1 VQDDMRAA
9 PTPSSAEGGGDGI
22 RELLILLEEL
32 KKDVDRYMR
41 IAAAAEDGRHL
52 DAAQGL
58 RRAPNLSSRLVQALT
73 TAAGAVQALP
83 LESNVRDAARRA
95 RLHYR
100 ETLERHLDE
109 AALAR
114 SGQWPSYVIAD
125 VLRLQF
131 DLERGEVALNAKG
144 LETLDPARVVE
155 HIKARLAE
163 LFDKSLDASEFLS
176 LLKAAHDQVTA
187 AHGRG
192 MGDYAN
198 IREVFAAVRTAIE
211 GSGRDRRGRPVSTAA
226 RWASDD
232 TRWVASGTQSRT
244 ERRRRSVRPGQGRR
258 QLHRRSPLRVETD
271 QWLMASVRP
280 IN

>member
-211 GSGRDRRGRPVSTAA
+211 GSGRDRRYTEAKFGADLYRLQRDGRATTPDGLLLELSPAQNAA
-226 RWASDD
+226 GGLYVPAKGGGNYIAALRFAS
-232 TRWVASGTQSRT
+232 
-244 ERRRRSVRPGQGRR
+244 RPTNG
-258 QLHRRSPLRVETD
+258 
-271 QWLMASVRP
+271 
-280 IN
+280 